1 MVTTKTDAIHF
12 MKIMLDWMSPQ
23 VARSMLDD
31 MDFYIAETTDN
42 ESVRDSIKMVRE
54 FVYKSSIENQP
65 DEIDRKYK
73 KAGELLTEA
82 VKEEE
87 IDEKVKRVPRK

>member
-12 MKIMLDWMSPQ
+12 MKIMFDWMSPQ
-23 VARSMLDD
+23 VSRSILDD

>member
-1 MVTTKTDAIHF
+1 
-12 MKIMLDWMSPQ
+12 
-23 VARSMLDD
+23 ARSMLDD